1 MYVSKKIKKKVILDS
16 RYLTYF
22 INNNIF
28 SGTKNSNPY
37 IIMQK

>member
-1 MYVSKKIKKKVILDS
+1 MDVSKNIKKKVILDS
-16 RYLTYF
+16 RYLAYF

-28 SGTKNSNPY
+28 SGIKNSNPY